1 MTRQPRRPKGQRS
14 IFLFLSSF
22 LDARLDSL
30 DCVFVNLHILFWCSC
45 HPALCPRSPL
55 RNLIVPNT
63 PYYCTNDNTSVI
75 SSRSTSIS
83 TNMCKPKRWNTPCWQ
98 TQCLP
103 RLSRRLQRIW
113 KPDAN
118 HPRDTLQRIWKAN
131 HIHQIN
137 TLEPIHAGSPY
148 NTAFQ
153 IHLHS
158 LWEPLCKLDAFHC
171 RLLGNTPFFR
181 ADGHL
186 QSHPRALT
194 LAVLRGPE
202 IAIPNTYWAVPGC
215 KSWCS
220 CLEAAH
226 WA

>member
-1 MTRQPRRPKGQRS
+1 MDWYTVYIYNCRRLSGAFPAFGRETTRTKTKSDKMTRQPRRPKGQRS

-55 RNLIVPNT
+55 HNLIVPNT

-98 TQCLP
+98 TQRLP

-113 KPDAN
+113 KPDAKGKVRQ
-118 HPRDTLQRIWKAN
+118 RD
-131 HIHQIN
+131 
-137 TLEPIHAGSPY
+137 
-148 NTAFQ
+148 
-153 IHLHS
+153 
-158 LWEPLCKLDAFHC
+158 
-171 RLLGNTPFFR
+171 R
-181 ADGHL
+181 A
-186 QSHPRALT
+186 
-194 LAVLRGPE
+194 
-202 IAIPNTYWAVPGC
+202 
-215 KSWCS
+215 K
-220 CLEAAH
+220 
-226 WA
+226 